1 LFVCLFVRVCDC
13 GVWKSR
19 MEDRAFANETNMDS
33 VCVSGGFFP
42 LAIVVLLQSIQIV
55 ALLFLLLQLEAAV
68 M

>member
-1 LFVCLFVRVCDC
+1 
-13 GVWKSR
+13 